1 MDISIV
7 IITIISVAIVIGA
20 IVSFLH
26 KKPSFNTIVEKIKEL
41 CYQLFLEA
49 EKKDLVNEE
58 KMEWCVKQLINR
70 LPDLKLDI
78 DEDTVRVITQ
88 YVYDLYKKSAEKYL
102 KD

>member
-7 IITIISVAIVIGA
+7 IITVISVAIIIGA
-20 IVSFLH
+20 IVSFLRNKPDFNKIV
-26 KKPSFNTIVEKIKEL
+26 KKLKEL

-70 LPDLKLDI
+70 LPDLELDF
-78 DEDTVRVITQ
+78 DEDTVRMITQ